1 MYILKIWIQGI
12 FHNMPQILIK
22 ISKKEDTILFH
33 SLMGTYSHLAWVRT
47 EIPEQDIISV
57 TPTEDMLNDTL
68 LVLDNLRLEID
79 FNIIEIS
86 E

>member
-1 MYILKIWIQGI
+1 
-12 FHNMPQILIK
+12 MPQILIK
-22 ISKKEDTILFH
+22 ISNKEDTILFH

-68 LVLDNLRLEID
+68 VVLDNLRQEID

>member
-1 MYILKIWIQGI
+1 
-12 FHNMPQILIK
+12 MPQILIK

-47 EIPEQDIISV
+47 EIPEKDIISV
-57 TPTEDMLNDTL
+57 TPTEDMLKDTL
-68 LVLDNLRLEID
+68 LVLDNLRQEID

>member
-1 MYILKIWIQGI
+1 
-12 FHNMPQILIK
+12 MPQILIK
-22 ISKKEDTILFH
+22 IKNKSDTVIFH
-33 SLMGTYSHLAWVRT
+33 SLLGTYSHLAWVRT

-68 LVLDNLRLEID
+68 QVLENLKDEIEFEILEIKN
-79 FNIIEIS
+79 FNQNGPEH